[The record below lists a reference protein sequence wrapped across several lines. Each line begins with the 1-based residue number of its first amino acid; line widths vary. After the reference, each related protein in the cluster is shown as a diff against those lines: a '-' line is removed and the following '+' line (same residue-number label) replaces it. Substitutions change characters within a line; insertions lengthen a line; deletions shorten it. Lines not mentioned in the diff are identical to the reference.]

1 MSRVN
6 IAQSGR
12 RSGRRRQLDKEEE
25 EEERMFCLRK
35 RGNAPQLINAAD
47 REGLLA
53 ENHITLLI
61 GRSLGRVG
69 GWLGAVAESLSRLS
83 EKENKRALPLPS
95 QCICRRNSGHL
106 GRILNMQ
113 LISSNER
120 AHEQEVPRVQQHLLL
135 FIEIDISNCMIKWGT
150 ICGQNYFNYKILAP
164 LKSNKIAF
172 V

>member
-6 IAQSGR
+6 TAQSGR
-12 RSGRRRQLDKEEE
+12 RRRRRQLDKEEE

-61 GRSLGRVG
+61 GRSLGRPGGRVG
-69 GWLGAVAESLSRLS
+69 GVAESLSRLS

-95 QCICRRNSGHL
+95 RCICRRNSGLL
-106 GRILNMQ
+106 GGILNMQ
-113 LISSNER
+113 LIPSNER
-120 AHEQEVPRVQQHLLL
+120 ASKQEVPRVKPLLL
-135 FIEIDISNCMIKWGT
+135 F
-150 ICGQNYFNYKILAP
+150 F
-164 LKSNKIAF
+164 
-172 V
+172 